1 MDREERQDHTARPA
15 PGQQLYQALIRC
27 SSDGILLLDPG
38 DGLILEANAAAALMC
53 ARDAAGMARLH
64 LVDLVE
70 GPDAA
75 QVATALDGA
84 REQGSAL
91 LDVSLARPGSE
102 SSRPVSIHLELL
114 DRRVL
119 LAVAHDVTEKS
130 RMLEMVRREKE
141 SSRGLLETVNACVL
155 AVDLKGRTTLLNR
168 RFRET
173 VGVQLS
179 DVLSRDA
186 IELLI
191 VEKDRE
197 AARKALQAVITGR
210 AVEELD
216 LGVISGGARRVLSF
230 NGALCHDPDGHPS
243 GVVWVAIDVTGTR
256 RIMEKVSRDEE
267 RTQRNL
273 QQLKE
278 FSRVSSQILQER
290 ELDHVCKMFVEAI
303 RDVST
308 FNRAILTLCDDE
320 FRGYQWYFA
329 GLSEKEISIFH
340 QNKLTSRE
348 RVTIFQERFRLGNSY
363 YIPHDEGWYYEG
375 VRSNM
380 ESAEML
386 DWHPDDFLFI
396 PLYGSNH
403 KIVGIVSV
411 DDPADGRR
419 PTAES
424 ISPLELF
431 SNQVAHA
438 IEEKKLDREVKKT
451 NERYRTLV
459 ETMNDALL
467 TVDRRERITFVN
479 PALTQLVG
487 YPEDDLVGEPLSLLL
502 PPDAA
507 SLFRARTRL
516 HETGAVARF
525 ELTLSARE
533 GEAIPVLVSASP
545 FLEGAHMTG
554 VFAVLS
560 DLRDQKKA
568 EEERRRMHEEV
579 METNVKLRDSMQQLQ
594 AAQEQLIQ
602 AEKLSALG
610 ELISGVAHE
619 LNNPLTG
626 VMGYSQ
632 LLMGSE
638 APPEM
643 KKNLDRIHKE
653 AVRCQKIVQNLLAF
667 ARRHR
672 PERKLVDINDVVRTT
687 LDLRAYQLKVD
698 NIELIVDLRPD
709 LPSVMADAYQ
719 IQQVF
724 INIINN
730 AHHAIQ
736 DTGRK
741 GSLAVRTRQSGEGV
755 RVEFID
761 NGPGIAEDKIGK
773 IFDPFFTTKETGR
786 GTGLGLSLSY
796 GIVKEHDGQILVHS
810 EPGKGA
816 TFIVELPGR
825 RADEPAARPEE
836 TPAPGKARAAHP
848 GRILVVDDEETI
860 LELLLALLEAGG
872 HTVDTAG
879 NGRLALE
886 KLRASDYDVIIS
898 DLKMPDI
905 GGQKLYESLG
915 AMKPH
920 LQPRMIFSTGDTVN
934 PGTQAFFRKIGN
946 PYLSKPFRLEE
957 VDDLVRRMLAGE
969 GERPSP
975 GSGGTG

>member
-1 MDREERQDHTARPA
+1 MDGQERKDRAADAA
-15 PGQQLYQALIRC
+15 PGHELYRALVRC
-27 SSDGILLLDPG
+27 SSDGILILNAPDAR
-38 DGLILEANAAAALMC
+38 ILEANAACALM
-53 ARDAAGMARLH
+53 AGRPPEGLAGLS

-70 GPDAA
+70 AHDAA
-75 QVATALDGA
+75 QVEAAVAAALSH
-84 REQGSAL
+84 GSSL
-91 LDVSLARPGSE
+91 LDVSLSRPGTE
-102 SSRPVSIHLELL
+102 SSRPVSVHLETLGQGL
-114 DRRVL
+114 L
-119 LAVAHDVTEKS
+119 LAVAHDVAEKS

-141 SSRGLLETVNACVL
+141 TSRGLLETVNACVL
-155 AVDLKGRTTLLNR
+155 TVDLKGRTTLLNR

-173 VGVQLS
+173 TGAQLS
-179 DVLSRDA
+179 SVLSKDA
-186 IELLI
+186 IEALI
-191 VEKDRE
+191 VERDRP
-197 AARKALQAVITGR
+197 AARKALQAVISGR
-210 AVEELD
+210 VVEELD
-216 LGVISGGARRVLSF
+216 LGVNSGGSERMLSF
-230 NGALCHDPDGHPS
+230 NGALRHDADGHPVE
-243 GVVWVAIDVTGTR
+243 VVWVAIDVTGTR

-267 RTQRNL
+267 RTQRSL

-290 ELDHVCKMFVEAI
+290 DLDRVCKMFVDAI

-308 FNRAILTLCDDE
+308 FNRAILTLCDDD

-329 GLSEKEISIFH
+329 GLSEKEIEVFH

-375 VRSNM
+375 VRSNK
-380 ESAEML
+380 ESDEML

-396 PLYGSNH
+396 PLYGTNR

-419 PTAES
+419 PSAES
-424 ISPLELF
+424 VSPLELF

-459 ETMNDALL
+459 ETMNDALV

-479 PALTQLVG
+479 PALAQLTG
-487 YPEDDLVGEPLSLLL
+487 HAERDIVGEPLTTLL
-502 PPDAA
+502 PPESAEQ
-507 SLFRARTRL
+507 FRARTRL
-516 HETGAVARF
+516 HEKGAVGRF
-525 ELTLSARE
+525 EMTLEARD

-545 FLEGAHMTG
+545 FMEASNMTG
-554 VFAVLS
+554 VFAVIS
-560 DLRDQKKA
+560 DLREQKKA

-579 METNVKLRDSMQQLQ
+579 LAANVKLRDSMDQLK

-626 VMGYSQ
+626 VMGFAQ
-632 LLMGSE
+632 ILMMSNVS
-638 APPEM
+638 PDV
-643 KKNLDRIHKE
+643 KKNLDRINKE
-653 AVRCQKIVQNLLAF
+653 ATRCQRIVQNLLGF

-672 PERKLVDINDVVRTT
+672 PEKTLLDVNDVVRST
-687 LDLRAYQLKVD
+687 LDLRAYHLKVD
-698 NIELIVDLRPD
+698 NIELLVDLRPG
-709 LPSVMADAYQ
+709 LAPVLADAYQ
-719 IQQVF
+719 MQQVF

-730 AHHAIQ
+730 AQHAIQ

-741 GSLAVRTRQSGEGV
+741 GSLAIRSRSTPQGGV

-761 NGPGIAEDKIGK
+761 NGPGIPEDKIGR

-796 GIVKEHDGQILVHS
+796 GIIKEHEGQILVHS

-816 TFIVELPGR
+816 TFVVELPGQK
-825 RADEPAARPEE
+825 EE
-836 TPAPGKARAAHP
+836 IVAEAPRSTSQSVAPPSQA

-860 LELLLALLEAGG
+860 LELLHTLLEGSG
-872 HTVDTAG
+872 HQVETAC
-879 NGRLALE
+879 NGRQALE
-886 KLRASDYDVIIS
+886 KLRATDFDVIIS
-898 DLKMPDI
+898 DLKMPDM
-905 GGQKLYESLG
+905 GGQRLYESLG
-915 AMKPH
+915 QIKPH
-920 LQPRMIFSTGDTVN
+920 LLPRMIFSTGDTVSAS
-934 PGTQAFFRKIGN
+934 TQTFFQKIGN
-946 PYLSKPFRLEE
+946 PYLSKPFKLEE
-957 VDDLVRRMLAGE
+957 VDEMVRKVLAGE
-969 GERPSP
+969 GDGPSP
-975 GSGGTG
+975 H